1 MPIRL
6 KRLSII
12 NKKRVKPVEKRKEVC
27 SMPEE
32 FKPGCQRP
40 PIKKLILET
49 QSVIEGNLKEVKK
62 DMVKV
67 GKPAPEFAASA
78 YFKGRFMNTS
88 LSEYKGKWV
97 LLCFY
102 PGDFT
107 FV

>member
-1 MPIRL
+1 
-6 KRLSII
+6 
-12 NKKRVKPVEKRKEVC
+12 
-27 SMPEE
+27 MPEE

-40 PIKKLILET
+40 PIKKPP
-49 QSVIEGNLKEVKK
+49 VIETITSGEIPIKEGNKS
-62 DMVKV
+62 MVKV
-67 GKPAPEFAASA
+67 GKPAPDFTAAA
-78 YFKGRFMNTS
+78 FHNGKFMNTS